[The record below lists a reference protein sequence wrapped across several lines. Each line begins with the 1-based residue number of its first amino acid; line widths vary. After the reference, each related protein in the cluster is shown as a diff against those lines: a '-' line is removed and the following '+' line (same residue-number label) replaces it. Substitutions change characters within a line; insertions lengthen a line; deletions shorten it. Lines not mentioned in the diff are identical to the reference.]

1 MHRYYCTYFDRN
13 YLLKALSLIASL
25 NRHLSQPFTLYAVC
39 LDELTRTVLER
50 LALPNVVTIPLH
62 QVEENDA
69 ELLAAKK
76 TRSCVEYYWT
86 LTPSIMLWVLDRHPE
101 IELITYLDADLYFYA
116 DSEPIFQELG
126 DNSTLIH
133 GHRFPEYMKHLEI
146 YGKYNVGLLC
156 FRRDQA
162 GLEVLRWWRER
173 CNEWC
178 YCTIDNGRYG
188 DQLYLDDWTERFR
201 KVHVLE
207 HIGAGVA
214 PWNHIQ
220 YRFRAEP
227 DGKVC
232 LDDREVIFYHF
243 HSLDFVR
250 PGLVIPAKFLLYPLR
265 EDIITNC
272 VVPYLEELRRSM
284 QKVLEILPGFS
295 FGLFNDRLLSAEH
308 TLIAEKSYGDELKNL
323 GLAHP
328 ILELS
333 NGWQCHC
340 SEQMNPPAPPYE
352 RQTPLQKRADAEK
365 ALAREPSVFPKGG
378 TMESSAGSARTG
390 AEVRACGPELLVKKP
405 LPRITLVTPSYN
417 YGRYLEACL
426 DSALS
431 QNYPDLE
438 YIVMDGGSTDDSV
451 RILKRYEKHLSY
463 WQSRPDA
470 GQYSAIE
477 EGFRRSTG
485 ELMTWLNA
493 DDMFHKGAF
502 DTVASIFSAEPE
514 TQWLM
519 GRPNSFDEEG
529 RQKHVLSF
537 LPMNS
542 RAKYLEDQELIQQ
555 EGVFWRR
562 PLWDRSGGYLDRELL
577 LAADL
582 ELWARFFRSAQLLS
596 VDTLIAGF
604 RDHPLQKSKD
614 KAAYTAEANRVL
626 ARERKIYALE
636 KRRFSPPAPLP
647 FLVQGAGAAL

>member
-1 MHRYYCTYFDRN
+1 MHRYYCSYFDRN
-13 YLLKALSLIASL
+13 YLLKALALIASL
-25 NRHLSQPFTLYAVC
+25 NRHCSNEFTLYAVC
-39 LDELTRTVLER
+39 LDEITRTILDR

-62 QVEENDA
+62 KVEENDA
-69 ELLAAKK
+69 QLLAAKK

-86 LTPSIMLWVLDRHPE
+86 LTPSVMLWLLDRQPE
-101 IELITYLDADLYFYA
+101 IELITYLDADLYFYG
-116 DSEPIFQELG
+116 DSEPIFEELG
-126 DNSTLIH
+126 ESSTLIH
-133 GHRFPEYMKHLEI
+133 GHRFPDHLKHLEI

-156 FRRDQA
+156 FRRDA
-162 GLEVLRWWRER
+162 EGLEVLKWWRER

-220 YRFRAEP
+220 YRFRTDP
-227 DGKVC
+227 DGRVR
-232 LDDREVIFYHF
+232 LDDREMIFYHF

-250 PGLVIPAKFLLYPLR
+250 PGLVVPAKFVLYPLR

-272 VVPYLEELRRSM
+272 IVPYIDELCRAIATVREVLPDFSFGMYNDNLLSADQTVIAQKSYAEELRS
-284 QKVLEILPGFS
+284 
-295 FGLFNDRLLSAEH
+295 
-308 TLIAEKSYGDELKNL
+308 L
-323 GLAHP
+323 GLKHP
-328 ILELS
+328 KLELS
-333 NGWQCHC
+333 SGWELHC
-340 SEQMNPPAPPYE
+340 SPQMNPPAPPFE
-352 RQTPLQKRADAEK
+352 APRS
-365 ALAREPSVFPKGG
+365 SV
-378 TMESSAGSARTG
+378 
-390 AEVRACGPELLVKKP
+390 LVKSP

-431 QNYPDLE
+431 QNYPNLE
-438 YIVMDGGSTDDSV
+438 FIIMDGGSTDNSLQ
-451 RILKRYEKHLSY
+451 IIKKYQKHLAY
-463 WQSRPDA
+463 WQSCPDA

-493 DDMFHKGAF
+493 DDMFHQGAF
-502 DTVASIFSAEPE
+502 DTVSSIFAQEPATE
-514 TQWLM
+514 WLM
-519 GRPNSFDEEG
+519 GRPNSFDEQG
-529 RQKHVLSF
+529 NQKHVLTF

-542 RAKYLEDQELIQQ
+542 RAKYLADQELIQQ

-562 PLWDRSGGYLDRELL
+562 GLWERSGAYIEKELL

-582 ELWARFFRSAQLLS
+582 ELWARFFRSAKLLS

-626 ARERKIYALE
+626 ARERRIFAAE
-636 KRRFSPPAPLP
+636 KKRFSPAAPLP
-647 FLVQGAGAAL
+647 FLLRSQGAAL

>member
-1 MHRYYCTYFDRN
+1 MHRYYCSYFDRN
-13 YLLKALSLIASL
+13 YLLKALALIASL
-25 NRHLSQPFTLYAVC
+25 NRHSSNGFTLYAVC
-39 LDELTRTVLER
+39 LDEITRTILDR
-50 LALPNVVTIPLH
+50 LALPNVVTVPLH
-62 QVEENDA
+62 KIEENDA

-76 TRSCVEYYWT
+76 TRSLVEYYWT
-86 LTPSIMLWVLDRHPE
+86 LTPSVILWFLERQPE

-116 DSEPIFQELG
+116 DTEPIFEEFG
-126 DNSTLIH
+126 ESSTLIH
-133 GHRFPEYMKHLEI
+133 GHRFPEHMKHLEI

-156 FRRDQA
+156 FRRDEA

-188 DQLYLDDWTERFR
+188 DQLYLDDWTERFS

-207 HIGAGVA
+207 HIGTGVA

-220 YRFRAEP
+220 YRFRTEP
-227 DGKVC
+227 GGRVRI
-232 LDDREVIFYHF
+232 DDREVIFYHF

-250 PGLVIPAKFLLYPLR
+250 PGLVVPAKFLLYPLR
-265 EDIITNC
+265 EDIIESC
-272 VVPYLEELRRSM
+272 VVPYIEELCRARETV
-284 QKVLEILPGFS
+284 QQILPSFS
-295 FGLFNDRLLSAEH
+295 FGIFNDKLLSAEH
-308 TLIAEKSYGDELKNL
+308 TLIAHQGFAGELRNL
-323 GLAHP
+323 GLEHP
-328 ILELS
+328 VLELS

-340 SEQMNPPAPPYE
+340 SQQMNPPAPPFE
-352 RQTPLQKRADAEK
+352 AP
-365 ALAREPSVFPKGG
+365 
-378 TMESSAGSARTG
+378 AGSPDRGQAQRQGG
-390 AEVRACGPELLVKKP
+390 APGPAVLVKAP

-431 QNYPDLE
+431 QNYPNLE
-438 YIVMDGGSTDDSV
+438 FIVMDGGSTDDSV
-451 RILKRYEKHLSY
+451 QILKRYHKHLSY

-470 GQYSAIE
+470 GQYGAIE
-477 EGFRRSTG
+477 EGFRRGTG

-493 DDMFHKGAF
+493 DDMFHEGAF
-502 DTVASIFSAEPE
+502 GTVSAIFSEEPGTE
-514 TQWLM
+514 WLM
-519 GRPNSFDEEG
+519 GRPNSFDEQG

-542 RAKYLEDQELIQQ
+542 RAKYLADEELIQQ

-562 PLWDRSGGYLDRELL
+562 GLWERSGGYLEQELL

-582 ELWARFFRSAQLLS
+582 ELWARFFRSARLLS

-626 ARERKIYALE
+626 ARERGIYAAE

-647 FLVQGAGAAL
+647 FLVGTAGALP